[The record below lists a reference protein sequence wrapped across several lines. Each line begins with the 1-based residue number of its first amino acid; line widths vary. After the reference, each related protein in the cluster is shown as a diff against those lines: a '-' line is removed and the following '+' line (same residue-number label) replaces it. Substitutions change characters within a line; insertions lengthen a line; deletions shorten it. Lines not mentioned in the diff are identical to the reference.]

1 MGMAKAIALLSGGLD
16 STLAIL
22 VMLRQ
27 GIDITAVTFLTHFG
41 CDISDSSS
49 CSRNPF
55 PAAEKFGFQVKLCHL
70 ADKFIEIVKH
80 PKHGHGRNMNPCI
93 DCRILMLREA
103 RELMGMVGADFLVTG
118 EVLGQRPMSQQRN
131 TLALIDKEAGVK
143 GHVLRPLSARLM
155 EVSVPEEE
163 GLVDRE
169 KLFAFNG
176 RSRKPQMALAAEFGL
191 TDYPAPAGGC
201 LLTEPNYSYRLR
213 ELLHHAPDP
222 SLRDLQLL
230 RIGRHFRLSSACK
243 AVVGRDEKEN
253 DTLESLADPG
263 NYLLRV
269 EGVGSPVVFL
279 SGEGSENFVP
289 LAASLCARYSDAR
302 HRAEVEVTVTKDREV
317 SSGTRGGGTARATRL
332 TVYPAD
338 SELMDRYKIEQPN
351 RQNRRVL
358 IATPVT
364 PERNRRDAA
373 RHTERS

>member
-22 VMLRQ
+22 LMLRQ

-103 RELMGMVGADFLVTG
+103 RELMKMVGADFLVTG

-131 TLALIDKEAGVK
+131 TLAMIDREAGVK
-143 GHVLRPLSARLM
+143 GYVLRPLSARLM
-155 EVSVPEEE
+155 EVSIPEEE
-163 GLVDRE
+163 GLVERE
-169 KLFAFNG
+169 KLLAFNG
-176 RSRKPQMALAAEFGL
+176 RSRKPQIALAAEFGL

-201 LLTEPNYSYRLR
+201 LLTEPNYSYRLK
-213 ELLHHAPDP
+213 ELLSCTPDP

-253 DTLESLADPG
+253 DALESLADPES
-263 NYLLRV
+263 YLLRV

-279 SGEGSENFVP
+279 SGEGSEKFIP

-302 HRAEVEVTVTKDREV
+302 HHAAVEVTVTKGGVVFKIQVPPAGSRLCDEYRIEKFIGV
-317 SSGTRGGGTARATRL
+317 SIKT
-332 TVYPAD
+332 
-338 SELMDRYKIEQPN
+338 
-351 RQNRRVL
+351 
-358 IATPVT
+358 
-364 PERNRRDAA
+364 
-373 RHTERS
+373 